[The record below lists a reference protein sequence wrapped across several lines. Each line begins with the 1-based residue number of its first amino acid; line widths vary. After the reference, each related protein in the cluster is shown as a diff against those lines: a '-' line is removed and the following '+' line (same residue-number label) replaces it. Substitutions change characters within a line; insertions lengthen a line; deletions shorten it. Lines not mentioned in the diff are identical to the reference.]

1 MTAFQEDVSCVS
13 HWWGLLLTLLRMY
26 SIDYIHCLSTTK
38 YQLKC
43 PTTLTTIRHQ
53 VPRNYTKEYQR
64 SRRKTDRER
73 KKIKW
78 NKMKNERKQTCA
90 QGAGRVL
97 RGQGCCLLVR
107 SVLWRVQLMDSRRT
121 TKKARWRTSQDEKNK
136 SRPQRRGGFAL
147 NVYLPGV
154 PRQSGVISHDI
165 SRYIVIS
172 YPISCDITRYDISRY
187 CIRIPKYWAW
197 HRDIASRRNIPWYR
211 THFSPIGAPSLVHQ
225 ESKRRN
231 GYLEVELQKQWY
243 LFENIYVRPYGDTQ
257 TVGLDAVPEKKTQ

>member
-1 MTAFQEDVSCVS
+1 MKQNKHVLREQAESSGDNVFVCWWYGQSHDVSS
-13 HWWGLLLTLLRMY
+13 WW
-26 SIDYIHCLSTTK
+26 TTERRQK
-38 YQLKC
+38 IPDRGQAK
-43 PTTLTTIRHQ
+43 IRAK
-53 VPRNYTKEYQR
+53 TKPKKKSVLQR
-64 SRRKTDRER
+64 S
-73 KKIKW
+73 
-78 NKMKNERKQTCA
+78 
-90 QGAGRVL
+90 
-97 RGQGCCLLVR
+97 
-107 SVLWRVQLMDSRRT
+107 
-121 TKKARWRTSQDEKNK
+121 
-136 SRPQRRGGFAL
+136 GGFSL
-147 NVYLPGV
+147 NLYLPGV
-154 PRQSGVISHDI
+154 SRWSGVISHDI